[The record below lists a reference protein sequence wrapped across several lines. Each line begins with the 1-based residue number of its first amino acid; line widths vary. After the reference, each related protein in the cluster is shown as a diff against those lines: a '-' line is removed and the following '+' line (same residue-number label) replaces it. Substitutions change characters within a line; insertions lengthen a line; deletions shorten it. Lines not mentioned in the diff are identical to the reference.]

1 MIAAV
6 ALLCYAVTVG
16 LVMPRLLP
24 RLWPSDRA
32 PRCKIALLLVLTWSL
47 PLAAVT
53 AGLALGVTLFATLA
67 RAGST
72 ADDCAARLPV
82 DHTNPAGPVLG
93 AVGIAVAVAV
103 VLRLAY
109 CAFAVYVT
117 ARVRS
122 RHHAAVLG
130 LCGRTDHVLDAT
142 VIEHERPASYCLP
155 GRHGRIVVTSQAIR
169 LLSPPQLAAVL
180 AHERAHQRGH
190 HHLLLGLTGTLRR
203 AFPWIG
209 MLRCTER
216 EVRRLVELLA
226 DDAAARDHGRLAV
239 ASALTVIGT
248 GHVPGGALGVGEP
261 REPGPLA
268 RITRL
273 ASPATRMDLRHTAL
287 TAAAVVA
294 TVVLPFAL
302 AMCSI
307 AVLMHQC
314 TPARG

>member
-1 MIAAV
+1 MIAAI

-16 LVMPRLLP
+16 LLMPRLLP

-32 PRCKIALLLVLTWSL
+32 PRCKITLLLVLTWSL

-53 AGLALGVTLFATLA
+53 AGLALGVTLFATLV
-67 RAGST
+67 RADST
-72 ADDCAARLPV
+72 ADNCAARLPV
-82 DHTNPAGPVLG
+82 GHTNPTGPVLG

-130 LCGRTDHVLDAT
+130 LCGRTDRVLDAT
-142 VIEHERPASYCLP
+142 VIEHERAASYCLP

-169 LLSPPQLAAVL
+169 LLSAPQLAAVL
-180 AHERAHQRGH
+180 AHERAHQRGR

-248 GHVPGGALGVGEP
+248 GHVPGGALGVGGP

-314 TPARG
+314 TPTRG